1 MATTGYMTVCKYMVL
16 ILIISLNGAI
26 EILLLDY

>member
-16 ILIISLNGAI
+16 LLIISPNGAI
-26 EILLLDY
+26 DILFLDS